1 MKSVASV
8 VVLVG
13 LASWLFAEEATPA
26 WVSERFQQLDKDQNN
41 KLTKDEIGSALFEVL
56 NQNADE
62 HVTLD
67 EARESIRKRGLA
79 AVLKA
84 ANAPKEAPKAEPL
97 PVESVRQGPKRLPA
111 ADHLVDRLIPNM
123 TLTDINGNKQ
133 RLSDLQKQR
142 TIVIAFTNTSC
153 PISKKYLPTLAALE
167 KKYREQQV
175 EFVFVNPTASDKAD
189 AIRSVIEANK
199 LSGSYIRDLDGMISQ
214 SLAATH
220 TTDCFVLDAKRTLI
234 YRGAVDDQYG
244 FGYSLEEPRTTFL
257 VDALDAVLAK
267 STPRIAA
274 TEAPGCPLE
283 FKNDAPSAAVTAITY
298 HNRVSRIIQS
308 HCQECHRDGG
318 VAPFSLGSFDEV
330 AGQSGAIRRVIEQ
343 NLMPPWFAA
352 RPEKGTA
359 SPFANDCSLA
369 DADRADLLAWL
380 KGGKPVGDP
389 QDAPLPRSF
398 VAGWQI
404 GQPDLVLQLPQP
416 IAIKASG
423 TMPYQNVVIE
433 TGLTE
438 DKYIQAVEVKP
449 TAREVVHHVLVF
461 VIPPGKRGE
470 KTPARTEG
478 DDETDGTDG
487 FFAAY
492 APGYDAL
499 VFNEGYG
506 KVIPA
511 GSRLKFQ
518 IHYTP
523 NGTATQDQSQ
533 VGLIFADKRPEHL
546 VNVAGL
552 AQPRLSIPPGADN
565 FEVSTTRPIPVDTSV
580 LAFFPHMHLRGK
592 AFRYEV
598 TLPNGKTE
606 TLLDIPRYDFNW
618 QLSYRFAEPVTLPAG
633 STLKV
638 TAWYDNSKNN
648 PANPDPT
655 RTVRWGP
662 QTYDEMMIG
671 YVEYHAASGSL
682 NRERFNIEALFKV
695 MDKNKDGKLTENELH
710 PFRPEGDREGQR
722 GQRGERG
729 QRGGRPGGPEGPG
742 RPDGPPPPPRGGD
755 GDEGPG
761 RRGTPPPP
769 PPGGGDE

>member
-1 MKSVASV
+1 MKRMVCIIV
-8 VVLVG
+8 VVGMAGWL
-13 LASWLFAEEATPA
+13 LADDPTPA
-26 WVSERFQQLDKDQNN
+26 WVAERFQQLDKGPDG
-41 KLTKDEIGSALFEVL
+41 KLTKVEVGPALFEVL
-56 NQNADE
+56 NQNTDD
-62 HVTLD
+62 HITLD

-84 ANAPKEAPKAEPL
+84 ANATKND
-97 PVESVRQGPKRLPA
+97 ESSVDGPSKPIRQGPKRLPA
-111 ADHLVDRLIPNM
+111 AEHRIDRLIPDLALM
-123 TLTDINGNKQ
+123 DIEGATRQ
-133 RLSDLQKQR
+133 LSDFSKSQA
-142 TIVIAFTNTSC
+142 IVIAFTNTSC
-153 PISKKYLPTLAALE
+153 PISKKYLPTLAAIE
-167 KKYREQQV
+167 KKYRDRQV
-175 EFVFVNPTASDKAD
+175 EFVFVNPTTSDKLD
-189 AIRSVIEANK
+189 AIRGVIESNK
-199 LSGSYIRDLDGMISQ
+199 LVGHYVRDIDGTIART
-214 SLAATH
+214 LAATH
-220 TTDCFVLDAKRTLI
+220 TTDCFVLDAKRTLV

-244 FGYSLEEPRTTFL
+244 FGYSLDEPRTTFL
-257 VDALDAVLAK
+257 VNAIEATLGRT
-267 STPRIAA
+267 TPRIAA

-283 FKNDAPSAAVTAITY
+283 LENSDLATSLATVTY

-318 VAPFSLGSFDEV
+318 VAPFALNTFEEV
-330 AGQSGAIRRVIEQ
+330 SGQSGAIRQVIEK

-369 DADRADLLAWL
+369 DLERDDLLAWL
-380 KGGKPVGDP
+380 NGGRPVGDP

-398 VAGWQI
+398 VPGWQI
-404 GQPDLVLQLPQP
+404 GKPDLVLQMPQP
-416 IAIKASG
+416 IAVKATG

-438 DKYIQAVEVKP
+438 DKYIRAVEVKP
-449 TAREVVHHVLVF
+449 TARDVVHHVLVF
-461 VIPPGKRGE
+461 VMPPAKQGE
-470 KTPARTEG
+470 KLPGRTEG

-533 VGLIFADKRPEHL
+533 IGLIFADKRPEHL
-546 VNVAGL
+546 VSVAGI
-552 AQPRLSIPPGADN
+552 AQPRLAIPPGADN
-565 FEVSTTRPIPVDTSV
+565 FEVSTSRPIPTDTTL

-592 AFRYEV
+592 AFRYEA
-598 TLPNGKTE
+598 TLPDGRRQ

-633 STLKV
+633 STVQV

-662 QTYDEMMIG
+662 QTDDEMMIG
-671 YVEYHAASGSL
+671 YIEYHATGDTLS
-682 NRERFNIEALFKV
+682 RERINIEAVFKV
-695 MDKNKDGKLTENELH
+695 MDKNKDGKLTSDEL
-710 PFRPEGDREGQR
+710 PVAQKSNLLKLDRN
-722 GQRGERG
+722 
-729 QRGGRPGGPEGPG
+729 
-742 RPDGPPPPPRGGD
+742 GD
-755 GDEGPG
+755 GEISLDEAK
-761 RRGTPPPP
+761 RLQRSRNR
-769 PPGGGDE
+769 